1 MNETD
6 EEITEDT
13 STDTAIDVTELQL
26 VLIHGTDKIKNKVTS
41 KALKINEGSDLH
53 PDQCLTLKSNLRQA
67 VNMGTVILKITG
79 KRCLHLAL
87 KTGKAEGLESI
98 HTNKTWTLVYL
109 PPLRKAVGSN

>member
-13 STDTAIDVTELQL
+13 STDTVIDVAELQL
-26 VLIHGTDKIKNKVTS
+26 VLIHRTDNINNQTNKVTS
-41 KALKINEGSDLH
+41 KALNINEGSDLD

-87 KTGKAEGLESI
+87 ETGKAKELESI

-109 PPLRKAVGSN
+109 PP